1 MFIFRSADFNHGIL
15 PEFHPYTYF
24 RRNLVFVKSIVHP
37 PYLKKGDT
45 IGITCPAG
53 FMDATKV
60 EECVRV
66 LTQLWGFKVKMGRTV
81 GNQFHYFS
89 GTDQE
94 RLDDFQDMLDDSSVK
109 AILCGRG
116 GYGVGRIID
125 GLDFKAFRKHPKW
138 IIGFSDI
145 TVLHAHILQR
155 YSIATLHAPMANAFN
170 DGGFR
175 NKYVQSLRKALTG
188 EKLNISVKRHRYNH
202 AGRANG
208 ILTGGNLSLIAH
220 LVGSKSE
227 VDCKGK
233 ILFLEDVGEYLYNI
247 DRMMYQLKRAG
258 MLDGLAGLILGGFS
272 DMKDTQLPFGQTVEQ
287 ILHEVVREY
296 KYPICFGFPVSH
308 EKENYALVCG
318 GRYSLEV
325 RSSGVVLTELK
336 KG

>member
-1 MFIFRSADFNHGIL
+1 M
-15 PEFHPYTYF
+15 
-24 RRNLVFVKSIVHP
+24 KSIVYP

-66 LTQLWGFKVKMGRTV
+66 LTKLWGFKVKMGKTV

-94 RLDDFQDMLDDSSVK
+94 RLDDLQDMLDDVSVK

-125 GLDFKAFRKHPKW
+125 ALDFKSFRKHPKW

-145 TVLHAHILQR
+145 TVLHSHILSR
-155 YSIATLHAPMANAFN
+155 FGIATLHAPMANAFN

-175 NKYVQSLRKALTG
+175 NKYVQSLRNALAG
-188 EKLNISVKRHRYNH
+188 EKMQISVKRHRYNH
-202 AGRANG
+202 AGSAKG

-220 LVGSKSE
+220 LIGSKSA
-227 VDCKGK
+227 VDCRGK
-233 ILFLEDVGEYLYNI
+233 ILFLEDIGEYLYNV
-247 DRMMYQLKRAG
+247 DRMMHQLKRAG
-258 MLDGLAGLILGGFS
+258 VLDGLAGLVLGGFS
-272 DMKDTQLPFGQTVEQ
+272 DMKDTQLPFGQNVEQ
-287 ILHEVVREY
+287 ILHAMVKEY
-296 KYPICFGFPVSH
+296 SYPICFGFPVSH
-308 EKENYALVCG
+308 EKENYALTCG
-318 GRYSLEV
+318 GTYSLEV
-325 RSSGVVLTELK
+325 RSSGAVLT
-336 KG
+336 GPGHGGR

>member
-1 MFIFRSADFNHGIL
+1 M
-15 PEFHPYTYF
+15 
-24 RRNLVFVKSIVHP
+24 KSIVHP

-220 LVGSKSE
+220 LVGSQSE

-258 MLDGLAGLILGGFS
+258 ILDGLAGLILGGFS
-272 DMKDTQLPFGQTVEQ
+272 DLKDTQLPFGQTVEQ